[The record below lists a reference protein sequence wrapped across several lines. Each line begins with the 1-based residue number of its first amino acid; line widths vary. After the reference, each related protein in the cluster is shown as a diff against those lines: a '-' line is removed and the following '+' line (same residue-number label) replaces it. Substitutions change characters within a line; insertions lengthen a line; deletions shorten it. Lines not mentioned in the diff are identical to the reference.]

1 MPPARLREPGK
12 VRAGA
17 SAGVEWTRELQAERV
32 PQVGFDGKG
41 TVTKAQ
47 GIASKYRSRTWKRW
61 LLRQSSRVAPRRINL
76 SPRWARGF
84 LITISGR
91 LYVLSNT
98 GRS

>member
-32 PQVGFDGKG
+32 SQVGFDGKG

-47 GIASKYRSRTWKRW
+47 GIASKYRSRT
-61 LLRQSSRVAPRRINL
+61 
-76 SPRWARGF
+76 
-84 LITISGR
+84 
-91 LYVLSNT
+91 
-98 GRS
+98 